1 MKKKVRLALLPGLLF
16 AVSCAPAT
24 ASGVGAQSTVA
35 VGAASITAED
45 MYARIGFFASEALQ
59 GRDTWSP
66 GLEAAAAYI
75 ESEYRRFGLEPAG
88 DDGTYFQRYPF
99 TPRRSAAQQ
108 SGAVV
113 AESYPAN
120 VAGIL
125 RGSDPELR
133 DEYVVLTA
141 HYDHV
146 GIRRPV
152 DGDSVYNGADD
163 NASGSA
169 GVLEIAEAFATLGE
183 RPRRSILFL
192 HVSGEEHGLLG
203 SRYYSDNP
211 TVPVENIVANINL
224 DMISRNSPD
233 SIVVIG
239 KDYSTLGDVVNRVG
253 DRHPELNL
261 VPSDDIWPEE
271 RFFYRSDHFNFAR
284 LEIPSLFFFAGVH
297 EDYHQPSDE
306 IHTIDPDKA
315 ARVSQ
320 LVFYTTQEIANA
332 PGRPEW
338 DPEGL
343 AEVRALTNR

>member
-1 MKKKVRLALLPGLLF
+1 
-16 AVSCAPAT
+16 
-24 ASGVGAQSTVA
+24 
-35 VGAASITAED
+35 
-45 MYARIGFFASEALQ
+45 MYARIGFFASEALE
-59 GRDTWSP
+59 GRDTPSP

-88 DDGTYFQRYPF
+88 NDGTYYQRYPF
-99 TPRRSAAQQ
+99 TPRRSAQTAD
-108 SGAVV
+108 AVV
-113 AESYPAN
+113 EESYPPN
-120 VAGIL
+120 VAAIL
-125 RGSDPELR
+125 RGSDPSLR
-133 DEYVVLTA
+133 NEYVVLTA

-146 GIRRPV
+146 GIRRAV

-169 GVLEIAEAFATLGE
+169 AVLEIAEAFATIGE
-183 RPRRSILFL
+183 RPRRSVLFL

-211 TVPVENIVANINL
+211 TVPIESIVANINL

-239 KDYSTLGDVVNRVG
+239 KDYSDLGDVVNQVG

-297 EDYHQPSDE
+297 EVYHPATDE
-306 IHTIDPDKA
+306 IHTIDADKA
-315 ARVSQ
+315 ARVAQ

-332 PGRPEW
+332 TARPEW
-338 DPEGL
+338 VPEGL
-343 AEVRALTNR
+343 AEVRELTTRGR